1 MFNFNTSANESY
13 RITSASC
20 DKKRAQRYQVQSK
33 RTEKSKQIQHFNF
46 DLLTEN
52 CLLWKQFIEGEWLY
66 HEQIFGIAT
75 NMWNVRGAESR
86 MIKAIRNNSCYGNTV
101 QNKHNTIK
109 SCSVYQYTP
118 SRCQNFCP
126 HYSNCPNSGVN
137 MHHAMNN
144 KRGQIRL
151 VDEYQA
157 NTLADTEQSLEE
169 AILTAMQDPDNK
181 VHIIK
186 SPAGTGKT
194 TVLKQLD
201 TMNWLNSVAIAYP
214 NHKLGNDIADRLQI
228 RNAVHVKELVLHNE
242 SILTEFKRLQGIGAY
257 MDARK
262 LLKEHEEQLSSE
274 GTEGATQDTITIQ
287 EYLSALDNCKSTSNP
302 VLCTHRRMLE
312 LNNPN
317 IETYIIDEDIM
328 HSSLIHTQELNPD
341 KLEELINM
349 AIRANAPTT
358 SGQLETIQSTVIE
371 AQDKPGQAFSI
382 DIPFLIKDKE
392 VNRIINQYKERLDV
406 NIVDI
411 LKIRIVTAN
420 TNREVMG
427 MSMRELPNKKCIILS
442 ATANETVYRGLIPN
456 RDIKFTDLGNVE
468 TQGRLILHY
477 DSFSRNKL
485 AKNLDTSI
493 QKVKNEAPGIQN
505 VITFVKHKKDFKQAG
520 FQPIAHFG
528 ACSGLDAYK
537 GQDLIVAGTPHVDER
552 LYLLVAAAIKN
563 DIVIEQGIE
572 YSNVIRNGYEFYFS
586 TYHAGLVTPTDN
598 LLQEIQFYFIESELI
613 QAVGRARILRTDATV
628 HLFSNC
634 PLPGCELYEPAKIS

>member
-1 MFNFNTSANESY
+1 MKITLNIAKTPYQEKPKTSDMGNIQNEIASNKIELTVEKLAKMAGEGYSFKPAALNGSRNTDWESQQVFALD
-13 RITSASC
+13 IDNPDTIATC
-20 DKKRAQRYQVQSK
+20 TKKRAPRYKIQAT
-33 RTEKSKQIQHFNF
+33 RTEKPKQIRNFNF
-46 DLLTEN
+46 DLLEEN
-52 CLLWKQFIEGEWLY
+52 CLLWKQFMDGEWLY

-86 MIKAIRNNSCYGNTV
+86 MIKVIRNNICYSNTV
-101 QNKHNTIK
+101 Q
-109 SCSVYQYTP
+109 
-118 SRCQNFCP
+118 
-126 HYSNCPNSGVN
+126 
-137 MHHAMNN
+137 
-144 KRGQIRL
+144 L
-151 VDEYQA
+151 
-157 NTLADTEQSLEE
+157 LEE
-169 AILTAMQDPDNK
+169 AILNAMQEPDNK

-201 TMNWLNSVAIAYP
+201 TMNWLNSVSIAYP
-214 NHKLGNDIADRLQI
+214 NHKLGNDIAERLQI
-228 RNAVHVKELVLHNE
+228 RNAVHVKELILHNE

-274 GTEGATQDTITIQ
+274 GTEGAAQDTITIQ

-302 VLCTHRRMLE
+302 VLCTHRRMLD

-328 HSSLIHTQELNPD
+328 HSSLIHTQELNLD
-341 KLEELINM
+341 KLDELINM

-358 SGQLETIQSTVIE
+358 AGQLETIQSTVIV
-371 AQDKPGQAFSI
+371 AQDKPGQAFLI

-427 MSMRELPNKKCIILS
+427 MSIRKLPKKKCIILS

-505 VITFVKHKKDFKQAG
+505 VITFVKHKKDFKKAG

-528 ACSGLDAYK
+528 AYSGLDAYK

-552 LYLLVAAAIKN
+552 LYLLVAAAIN
-563 DIVIEQGIE
+563 DDIVIEQGIE